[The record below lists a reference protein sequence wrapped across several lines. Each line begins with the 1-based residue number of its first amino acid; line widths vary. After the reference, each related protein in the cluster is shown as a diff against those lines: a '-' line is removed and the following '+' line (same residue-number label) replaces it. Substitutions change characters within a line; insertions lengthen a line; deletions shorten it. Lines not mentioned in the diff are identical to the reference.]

1 MKKHI
6 FIAFSLGWTLSTVA
20 QPTFEKY
27 YQQVQWAPSD
37 IAELP
42 SGDLR
47 CGLFGGVAQMTPD
60 GNIMDWRRS
69 SLRGMRR
76 YSDNEFYF
84 VAINHTPPLLYPVI
98 GRMDSLGQVTAMRRY
113 SHIDFQTSYAGL
125 EVTSNKRVIT
135 WGREQNFFMSMID
148 STFDPILCRQFNHVG
163 GFQFIKELPSG
174 DLLAGINMDTAGA
187 VIARLDPAG
196 NFLWCKSYIRPRGL
210 VSDCLIESDSSF
222 IITGFTDTIM
232 YNTGQW
238 PLDFHPKMFLMKL
251 DGSGN
256 TQWCRGYDSSYLW
269 DIQSMP
275 KIAKSMDNKLVILGT
290 IGTQY
295 ASRPFLMKT
304 DLNGDTLWT
313 RTAGVGYYYYSTTN
327 LLVAGNG
334 AIYYNGNVSNFQSS
348 WHFDGA
354 FFFKADPLGNLP
366 CSQAQYTPVVLSD
379 LFPTDS
385 SFTLQPIVDGV
396 VAFDVSSIEVEIDP
410 ETYDGC
416 TITSVTLLH
425 PQRPTKVYP
434 NPTPGRFTVEFVD
447 PLMADSYYSVYDT
460 VGKLLL
466 QRPLPA
472 GATLQEVDLSRFG
485 SGTYAIKFTSPENVC
500 YERVVLE

>member
-1 MKKHI
+1 M
-6 FIAFSLGWTLSTVA
+6 
-20 QPTFEKY
+20 
-27 YQQVQWAPSD
+27 
-37 IAELP
+37 AELA
-42 SGDLR
+42 SGNLHV
-47 CGLFGGVAQMTPD
+47 GLGGLALMDPE
-60 GNIMDWRRS
+60 GNIIHVGRCNGEGI
-69 SLRGMRR
+69 LGMRGFGR
-76 YSDNEFYF
+76 YSDNELYF
-84 VAINHTPPLLYPVI
+84 VSGFYMGACLDGVI
-98 GRMDSLGQVTAMRRY
+98 GRMDSLGHVSTIRRY
-113 SHIDFQTSYAGL
+113 TYNDCGGLFADL
-125 EVTSNKRVIT
+125 EVTWDKSVIT
-135 WGREQNFFMSMID
+135 WGMQQAFIAMKAD
-148 STFDPILCRQFNHVG
+148 STLDHVWSKRFNHVG
-163 GFQFIKELPSG
+163 SFQFIRELPGG

-187 VIARLDPAG
+187 VVARLDPEG

-334 AIYYNGNVSNFQSS
+334 AIYCNGDVSNNSYTF
-348 WHFDGA
+348 HGGFL
-354 FFFKADPLGNLP
+354 FKSDSLGNLP

-385 SFTLQPIVDGV
+385 SFTLYSIDGAV
-396 VAFDVSSIEVEIDP
+396 ELPVSSTDDDVDP
-410 ETYDGC
+410 YITYDGC
-416 TITSVTLLH
+416 TITSVIPL
-425 PQRPTKVYP
+425 RPLRSFKVRP
-434 NPTPGRFTVEFVD
+434 NPNTGRFTVEFAD
-447 PLMADSYYSVYDT
+447 PLMAESYYSVYDPL
-460 VGKLLL
+460 GKLLL
-466 QRPLPA
+466 QRPLPP
-472 GATLQEVDLSRFG
+472 GATLQEVDLSRYG
-485 SGTYAIKFTSPENVC
+485 KGTYVIKFTGPDGVC
-500 YERVVLE
+500 HERVVLE